1 MSTWLLWTMLAGTT
15 WLLASV
21 PLGVWVGRFIRTS
34 GPEVSEAATALL
46 GPMAPGPSSSPVV
59 RDGQPR
65 VLVVDDEPSFR
76 ELLHATIGQ
85 SDLDIREAASA
96 EEAAAL
102 LEGWEPAVIV
112 LDIALPGLDGL
123 SFCRRL
129 KEERGEEAPAVVL
142 LTGGDLSQTG
152 ARVAGADAMLRKP
165 FSPLELVDVLERLLG
180 RDTEGPHL
188 REATLREER
197 PDEQLRLYAHDLGEL
212 LARERGSRVALEH
225 AYRQT
230 ICSLAK
236 ALEWKDAATGGHS
249 LRVRQYALE
258 LAAAVD
264 PALLDDQSLEAGF
277 FLHDIGKIAIP
288 DSILRKRGPLS
299 GPELRVMRR
308 HTVIGSELLS
318 GIPLLEGEGLG
329 VVRSHHER
337 WDGAGYPD
345 GLGGDAI
352 PAGAR
357 IFAVADAIDAMT
369 SDRPY
374 RKALPWYVAAE
385 EVADQSARHFDPGV
399 VEAFRLHDSRL
410 EGLYEEFSRKVA

>member
-1 MSTWLLWTMLAGTT
+1 
-15 WLLASV
+15 
-21 PLGVWVGRFIRTS
+21 
-34 GPEVSEAATALL
+34 
-46 GPMAPGPSSSPVV
+46 
-59 RDGQPR
+59 
-65 VLVVDDEPSFR
+65 VDDEPSFR

-102 LEGWEPAVIV
+102 LEGWQPAIIV

-142 LTGGDLSQTG
+142 LTGGDLSLTG
-152 ARVAGADAMLRKP
+152 ARVAGADALLRKP
-165 FSPLELVDVLERLLG
+165 FSPLELMDVLERLLG
-180 RDTEGPHL
+180 RDAEGPHL
-188 REATLREER
+188 RVATPREAR

-212 LARERGSRVALEH
+212 LARERASRVALEQ

-236 ALEWKDAATGGHS
+236 ALDWKDAATGGHS

-264 PALLDDQSLEAGF
+264 PALLDDPSLEAGF

-299 GPELRVMRR
+299 DSELRLMRR

-318 GIPLLEGEGLG
+318 GIPLLEGDGLG

-357 IFAVADAIDAMT
+357 IFAVADALDAMT

-385 EVADQSARHFDPGV
+385 EVADQVGRHFDPVV
-399 VEAFRLHDSRL
+399 VEAFTSHDARL
-410 EGLYEEFSRKVA
+410 ERLYEEFNRKVAVAV

>member
-1 MSTWLLWTMLAGTT
+1 M
-15 WLLASV
+15 
-21 PLGVWVGRFIRTS
+21 
-34 GPEVSEAATALL
+34 
-46 GPMAPGPSSSPVV
+46 
-59 RDGQPR
+59 
-65 VLVVDDEPSFR
+65 LVVDDEPSFR

-102 LEGWEPAVIV
+102 LEGWQPAVIV

-123 SFCRRL
+123 SFCRQL
-129 KEERGEEAPAVVL
+129 KEERGEGAPAVVL
-142 LTGGDLSQTG
+142 LTGGDLSLTG
-152 ARVAGADAMLRKP
+152 ARVAGADALLRKP
-165 FSPLELVDVLERLLG
+165 FSPLELTDLLEGLLG
-180 RDTEGPHL
+180 REANGRPDLSEAPL
-188 REATLREER
+188 REQR

-212 LARERGSRVALEH
+212 LARERASRVELEQ

-230 ICSLAK
+230 ISSLAT

-258 LAAAVD
+258 LAAAVS
-264 PALLDDQSLEAGF
+264 PALLDDPSLEAGF
-277 FLHDIGKIAIP
+277 FLHDVGKIAIP

-299 GPELRVMRR
+299 DSERRVMRR

-345 GLGGDAI
+345 GLGGWEI

-357 IFAVADAIDAMT
+357 IFAVADALDAMT

-385 EVADQSARHFDPGV
+385 ELADQSGRHFDPVV
-399 VEAFRLHDSRL
+399 VEAFTSHDARF
-410 EGLYEEFSRKVA
+410 EGLYDEFNRKVA